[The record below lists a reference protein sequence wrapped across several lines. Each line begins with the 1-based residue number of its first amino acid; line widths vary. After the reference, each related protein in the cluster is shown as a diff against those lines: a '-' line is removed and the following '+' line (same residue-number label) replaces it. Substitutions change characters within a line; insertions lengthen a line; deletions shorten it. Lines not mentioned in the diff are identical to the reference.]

1 MLHEGSANRLEFLKR
16 WGFRF
21 TEWKRN
27 TRRDWWNLSLA
38 LLEFEFD
45 PPLFHRS
52 RVNYTRQRGW
62 NKGPKRYANKR
73 FNYSTL
79 AEAWSFIRFLEITPD
94 YGQQCVPGP
103 NLADFK
109 RKRAVLRPNICI
121 IAREFGRTQRHI
133 GILVEFI
140 GLIVTWRFFRVISV
154 GMSDVLTEIFSSLGD
169 N

>member
-1 MLHEGSANRLEFLKR
+1 MKAEYKKGLVKPLSRPVGIRIRPTAVSPQPRELYATKGMEQRAKAICKQTFQLFNA
-16 WGFRF
+16 
-21 TEWKRN
+21 
-27 TRRDWWNLSLA
+27 RR
-38 LLEFEFD
+38 
-45 PPLFHRS
+45 
-52 RVNYTRQRGW
+52 G
-62 NKGPKRYANKR
+62 
-73 FNYSTL
+73 
-79 AEAWSFIRFLEITPD
+79 WSFIRFLEITPD

-140 GLIVTWRFFRVISV
+140 GLIVTWRFLRVISV